1 MPKRTAAQMKTDICC
16 ALGSF
21 MRGTF
26 RASAI
31 VAKERIASAQNIYQQ
46 LHQKQKRGR
55 HIHIAATI
63 CVSIPYCV

>member
-1 MPKRTAAQMKTDICC
+1 MPKRTAAQMKTEICC

-31 VAKERIASAQNIYQQ
+31 VAKDRIASGQNVCQRS
-46 LHQKQKRGR
+46 HQGQRGSYV
-55 HIHIAATI
+55 HMAATI